1 MQPNYA
7 TLRHQSLVRTVAPEP
22 LAEARD
28 LLHRAAR
35 LPYEASRCR
44 GWGPRFLAYA
54 EQARRAVV
62 DHVLGAERS
71 DSATERMRRTQPR
84 LTSRIQRQ
92 AREHQSLLVR
102 IHGLV
107 VEAGLLSMPDV
118 WAVVRLS
125 EEALLIERDLGRHQD
140 RLLDL
145 VHEVT
150 QVELGG
156 EG

>member
-1 MQPNYA
+1 MQSTTVAMQPGP
-7 TLRHQSLVRTVAPEP
+7 LVRTIAPDP
-22 LAEARD
+22 LAEARE

-54 EQARRAVV
+54 EQARRAVI
-62 DHVLGAERS
+62 DHVLGAERT
-71 DSATERMRRTQPR
+71 DSAIERMRRMQPR
-84 LTSRIQRQ
+84 LASRIQRQ
-92 AREHQSLLVR
+92 AREHQALLVR

-107 VEAGLLSMPDV
+107 LEAGLLTMPDV